1 MEKEWSLGIEL
12 GSTRIKAALIDEKH
26 CVLASGSSR
35 WENRFEE
42 GNWTYSLQD
51 IHEKLRQ
58 CVACLQSDVQEKFG
72 KPLTQVGAIGISAMM
87 HGYLAFDEEWNLL
100 VPFRTWRNTS
110 TAQAADELTALFGQN
125 IPQRWSISHLYQAM
139 LRKEVHLEKLR
150 RITTLAGYIHYLLTG
165 RFVLGVGD
173 ASGMFP
179 VDTQGGY
186 DLQMKAEFEKLAA
199 EKGYTLSLSVLLP
212 QILFAGEAAGTLTE
226 EGARFLDPT
235 GNLLPGAVLCPPE
248 GDAGTG
254 MVATNAVQERTGN
267 LSAGTSAF
275 AMIVLER
282 PLKKL
287 HREIDLVTTP
297 HGKPVAMVHCNNCTG
312 DLNGWAELLYAFA
325 QSTGANISR
334 DELFSFMFQK
344 AMEGETDCGGLLSY
358 NYLSGEH
365 VVGLT
370 KGRPMFLRTESS
382 QFTLPNFLRCLLYSA
397 LGALKK
403 GVDILQTEEEVELQR
418 LLGHGG
424 FFKTP
429 EAGQKVAAAVF
440 RTPVSVMETA
450 DQGGAWGIAILAR
463 YAALA
468 DKPELPCYL
477 NEQVF
482 AKKKT
487 VTVYPEQADIEGF
500 SRYYEAYCKALPVQ
514 QAAGEHL

>member
-1 MEKEWSLGIEL
+1 MEKDWSLGIEL
-12 GSTRIKAALIDEKH
+12 GSTRIKAVLIDKKH
-26 CVLASGSSR
+26 SVVASGSSQ
-35 WENRFEE
+35 WENRFEQ
-42 GNWTYSLQD
+42 GNWTYSLAD

-58 CVACLQSDVQEKFG
+58 CVADLQDNVQEKLG

-87 HGYLAFDEEWNLL
+87 HGYLAFDENWRLL
-100 VPFRTWRNTS
+100 VPFRTWRNTN
-110 TAQAADELTALFGQN
+110 TGAAAEELTALFGQN
-125 IPQRWSISHLYQAM
+125 IPQRWSISHLYQAI
-139 LRKEVHLEKLR
+139 LRKEAHLEKLAHL
-150 RITTLAGYIHYLLTG
+150 TTLAGYIHYLLTG

-179 VDTQGGY
+179 VDDQGGY
-186 DLQMKAEFEKLAA
+186 DRQMAAKFEALAK
-199 EKGYTLSLSVLLP
+199 EKGYGVCLSEVLP
-212 QILFAGEAAGTLTE
+212 KILFAGEGAGALTE

-235 GNLLPGAVLCPPE
+235 GNLLPGAILCPPE

-275 AMIVLER
+275 AMLVLER
-282 PLKKL
+282 SLKKL

-312 DLNGWAELLYAFA
+312 DLNGWAELFYTFA
-325 QSTGANISR
+325 KSTGADMSR
-334 DELFSFMFQK
+334 DELFTFLFQK
-344 AMEGETDCGGLLSY
+344 AMEGAADCGGLLSY

-365 VVGLT
+365 VVGLS

-382 QFTLPNFLRCLLYSA
+382 EFTLPNFLRTLLYSA
-397 LGALKK
+397 LGALRK
-403 GVDILQTEEEVELQR
+403 GVDILQAEENVAIDR

-429 EAGQKVAAAVF
+429 VVGQKIAAAVF

-463 YAALA
+463 YAALK
-468 DKPELPCYL
+468 DKPELPSYL

-482 AKKKT
+482 AGMEV
-487 VTVYPEQADIEGF
+487 VTVQPDAEDVQGF
-500 SRYYEAYCKALPVQ
+500 DAYFDRYVQTLPVQ
-514 QAAGEHL
+514 QAAGEYL